1 MRTRQ
6 WFIVLITCVGVTVSV
21 QPPEFL
27 NVETELNGKQISEN
41 TPVGTSIFQVRAID
55 REDGNPLQFFITG
68 DSFDITDAGL
78 NAQQESL
85 GDITVAKIL
94 DRETNPIIT
103 FALTVRD
110 GIGGHEITY
119 NDIHV
124 NIVDYNDNSPQF
136 QNTPY
141 ETSISETADIGTSIF
156 QVAATDIDSGA
167 NGAINFH
174 LTSNTNSFDIDSV
187 SGWITLKDRTDIES
201 ESETA
206 YAVTVQATDG
216 GNPSLSTSVDVFVAV
231 DDVQNRAPVWIGEP
245 YDVSIKEGDTN
256 SRLGATVLTVQGR
269 DGDRSNTNSVRY
281 QLVRGDP
288 SNYFN
293 VGTTNGKFTLNQDL
307 DREAP
312 SIFSITTP
320 GVFLLRIKGT
330 EYKPDGT
337 VSNPEQSSE
346 VSVIIR
352 VTDANDNLPEFNEQG
367 YNVEITENPAVDT
380 PLPRLRMTVSDK
392 DSLPNNLFNLSV
404 INDPNN
410 VFDIEPKTVLG
421 GQAIVN
427 LLVNDPSQVD
437 YETTPNHQIA
447 IRVQATE
454 FLPGGG
460 NPQQTSVPVVINIKD
475 APESNNRIF
484 NLDVTENSSPG
495 TNVGTVRRDG
505 ETGVD
510 FCIVGGNTNST
521 FAIDKSAGLVTLVTQ
536 PDREMK
542 ALYEIV
548 IKKVPTGSN
557 CPSGP
562 IAYDDND
569 ATLNKALITIND
581 MNDNNP
587 TFPTKVY
594 YAGIPADTTFDRPI
608 TQVQAFDADAGVNSA
623 ITYSITSAEF
633 IANRNDITGEQSRPV
648 PNAFRVDP
656 QTGQLQTNQL
666 FTDYQNGYFTANVRA
681 RDGAGRT
688 DDTEVRAYALPAQYG
703 LSTVFDTSPDTL
715 KPPRIQE
722 CLRRLEERTGR
733 RVVYQGLHYGTNSQ
747 GNVNKQQSQA
757 RYYLVDDTTNM
768 VLTSQEGMKV
778 VDGIDWNTLR
788 PECPPPAGT
797 RSAQVGSDYEG
808 FSNWE
813 AFLVALAA
821 LLLLALLLLLCL
833 LCYCRHWYK
842 KKMHSK
848 LLVEPVP
855 EPATEEDL
863 TPVFTEKQELETQ
876 LAIMDFGH
884 DVKPDLNSH
893 GVTFASTT
901 KTQQAIGYH
910 EYISTRIP
918 PQELGN
924 HNAAFTMERDEEPV
938 HTTVFTRDPRGTST
952 GYTTGAADGEV
963 VSTTVFSKKTEV
975 DNTMISL
982 PVYDGTYY
990 EHEQSSKI

>member
-1 MRTRQ
+1 MLTGR
-6 WFIVLITCVGVTVSV
+6 WFVVLFTCIGVTVSV

-41 TPVGTSIFQVRAID
+41 TPVGTSIFQVRASD
-55 REDGNPLQFFITG
+55 PDGNALNFFISG
-68 DSFDITDAGL
+68 DTFSITDAGV
-78 NAQQESL
+78 NARQESL
-85 GDITVAKIL
+85 GDIRVLKVL
-94 DRETNPIIT
+94 DRETNPIVT
-103 FALTVRD
+103 FSLTIRD

-141 ETSISETADIGTSIF
+141 ETSVSELLEQRLAIVKAKRLPYELHFFIISSQSAEIGTSIF
-156 QVAATDIDSGA
+156 QVSATDVDSGA

-187 SGWITLKDRTDIES
+187 SGWITLKDKTDIES
-201 ESETA
+201 ETETA

-216 GNPSLSTSVDVFVAV
+216 GTPSLSTSVDVFVAV
-231 DDVQNRAPVWIGEP
+231 DDVQNRPPIWLGEP
-245 YDVSIKEGDTN
+245 YDVSIKEGDQN
-256 SRLGATVLTVQGR
+256 SRAGATVLTLQGR
-269 DGDRSNTNSVRY
+269 DGDRSQTNTVRY
-281 QLVRGDP
+281 ELVGGDP

-293 VGTTNGKFTLNQDL
+293 IGTTNGRLTLNQDL

-312 SIFSITTP
+312 GIFSITTP

-337 VSNPEQSSE
+337 VSSPEQSSE
-346 VSVIIR
+346 VVVVVR
-352 VTDANDNLPEFNEQG
+352 VTDANDNLPEFNQAG

-410 VFDIEPKTVLG
+410 VFDIEPKVVLG

-427 LLVNDPSQVD
+427 LLVNDPSKLD
-437 YETTPNHQIA
+437 FETTPNHQIA
-447 IRVQATE
+447 VRVQATE
-454 FLPGGG
+454 FLPDGGT
-460 NPQQTSVPVVINIKD
+460 PQQTSVPVVINIKD
-475 APESNNRIF
+475 AQESNNRVF

-510 FCIVGGNTNST
+510 YCIVGGNTNNT
-521 FAIDKSAGLVTLVTQ
+521 FAVDKSTGLVTVVDQ
-536 PDREMK
+536 PDREIK

-548 IKKVPTGSN
+548 IKKVPTGSS
-557 CPSGP
+557 CPTGP
-562 IAYDDND
+562 IAFDTSD
-569 ATLNKALITIND
+569 ATLSNALITIND

-594 YAGIPADTTFDRPI
+594 YAGIPADATFDRPI
-608 TQVQAFDADAGVNSA
+608 TQVQAFDADAGVNSDVS
-623 ITYSITSAEF
+623 YSITSAEF

-648 PNAFRVDP
+648 PNAFLVDSK
-656 QTGQLQTNQL
+656 TGQLRTNQL

-688 DDTEVRAYALPAQYG
+688 DDTEVRAYTLPAQHG
-703 LSTVFDTSPDTL
+703 LSTVFDASPDTL
-715 KPPRIQE
+715 KPPRIHE

-733 RVVYQGLHYGTNSQ
+733 KVIYQGLQYGTTSQ

-757 RYYLVDDTTNM
+757 RYYLIDEDTNM
-768 VLTSQEGMKV
+768 VLTASEGKKII
-778 VDGIDWNTLR
+778 DGVDWNTLR
-788 PECPPPAGT
+788 PECPVPAGT
-797 RSAQVGSDYEG
+797 RSAQTGSAYEG

-813 AFLVALAA
+813 AFMIALAA

-833 LCYCRHWYK
+833 LCYCRHW
-842 KKMHSK
+842 
-848 LLVEPVP
+848 LVIWDGCRHHVP
-855 EPATEEDL
+855 ISILDNI
-863 TPVFTEKQELETQ
+863 ETYHCFNI
-876 LAIMDFGH
+876 LSFMD
-884 DVKPDLNSH
+884 VCSI
-893 GVTFASTT
+893 V
-901 KTQQAIGYH
+901 
-910 EYISTRIP
+910 
-918 PQELGN
+918 
-924 HNAAFTMERDEEPV
+924 
-938 HTTVFTRDPRGTST
+938 
-952 GYTTGAADGEV
+952 EV
-963 VSTTVFSKKTEV
+963 VF
-975 DNTMISL
+975 
-982 PVYDGTYY
+982 
-990 EHEQSSKI
+990 

>member
-1 MRTRQ
+1 MLAGR
-6 WFIVLITCVGVTVSV
+6 WFVVLFTCIGVTVSV

-41 TPVGTSIFQVRAID
+41 TPVGTSIFQVRASD
-55 REDGNPLQFFITG
+55 PDGNALNFFISG
-68 DSFDITDAGL
+68 DTFSITDAGV
-78 NAQQESL
+78 NARQESL
-85 GDITVAKIL
+85 GDIRVLKIL
-94 DRETNPIIT
+94 DRETNPIVT
-103 FALTVRD
+103 FSLTIRD

-141 ETSISETADIGTSIF
+141 ETSVSESAAIGISIF
-156 QVAATDIDSGA
+156 QVSATDVDSGA

-174 LTSNTNSFDIDSV
+174 LTS
-187 SGWITLKDRTDIES
+187 
-201 ESETA
+201 
-206 YAVTVQATDG
+206 DG
-216 GNPSLSTSVDVFVAV
+216 GTPSLSTSVDVFVAV
-231 DDVQNRAPVWIGEP
+231 DDVQNRPPIWLGEP
-245 YDVSIKEGDTN
+245 YDVSIKEGDQN
-256 SRLGATVLTVQGR
+256 SRAGATVLTLQGR
-269 DGDRSNTNSVRY
+269 DGDRSQTNTVRY
-281 QLVRGDP
+281 ELVGGDP

-293 VGTTNGKFTLNQDL
+293 IGSTNGRLTLNQDL

-312 SIFSITTP
+312 GIFSITTP
-320 GVFLLRIKGT
+320 GVFLLRVKGT

-337 VSNPEQSSE
+337 VSSPEQSSE
-346 VSVIIR
+346 VVVVVR
-352 VTDANDNLPEFNEQG
+352 VTDANDNLPEFNQAG

-410 VFDIEPKTVLG
+410 VFDIEPKVVLG

-427 LLVNDPSQVD
+427 LLV
-437 YETTPNHQIA
+437 
-447 IRVQATE
+447 QATE
-454 FLPGGG
+454 FLPDGGT
-460 NPQQTSVPVVINIKD
+460 PQQTSVPVVINIKD
-475 APESNNRIF
+475 AQESNNRVF

-510 FCIVGGNTNST
+510 YCIVGGNTNNT
-521 FAIDKSAGLVTLVTQ
+521 FAVDKSTGLVTVVDQ
-536 PDREMK
+536 PDREIK

-548 IKKVPTGSN
+548 IKKVPTGSS

-562 IAYDDND
+562 IAFDTSDP
-569 ATLNKALITIND
+569 TLSNALITIND

-594 YAGIPADTTFDRPI
+594 YAGIPADATFDRPI
-608 TQVQAFDADAGVNSA
+608 TQVQAFDADAGVNSDVS
-623 ITYSITSAEF
+623 YSIT
-633 IANRNDITGEQSRPV
+633 NDITGEQSRPV
-648 PNAFRVDP
+648 PNAFLVDSK
-656 QTGQLQTNQL
+656 TGQLRTNQL

-688 DDTEVRAYALPAQYG
+688 DDTEVRAYTLPTQHG
-703 LSTVFDTSPDTL
+703 LSSVFDASPDTL
-715 KPPRIQE
+715 KPPRIHE

-733 RVVYQGLHYGTNSQ
+733 KVIYQGLQYGTTSQ
-747 GNVNKQQSQA
+747 GNVNKQQSQV
-757 RYYLVDDTTNM
+757 RYYLIDEDTNM
-768 VLTSQEGMKV
+768 VLTASEGKKI
-778 VDGIDWNTLR
+778 VDGVDWNTLR
-788 PECPPPAGT
+788 PECPVPAGT
-797 RSAQVGSDYEG
+797 RSAQTGSAYEG

-813 AFLVALAA
+813 AFMIALAA

-842 KKMHSK
+842 KKMQILS
-848 LLVEPVP
+848 
-855 EPATEEDL
+855 D
-863 TPVFTEKQELETQ
+863 
-876 LAIMDFGH
+876 
-884 DVKPDLNSH
+884 DVNAH

-918 PQELGN
+918 PQEVGH
-924 HNAAFTMERDEEPV
+924 HNPAFTMEDQQRSTEDEPV

-952 GYTTGAADGEV
+952 GYTTGASDGEV
-963 VSTTVFSKKTEV
+963 VSTTVFSKQP
-975 DNTMISL
+975 DMNNTNIGH

-990 EHEQSSKI
+990 EHEQSSRI

>member
-1 MRTRQ
+1 MYYRA
-6 WFIVLITCVGVTVSV
+6 VSV

-41 TPVGTSIFQVRAID
+41 TPVGATIFQVRARD
-55 REDGNPLQFFITG
+55 PDGNPLQFFITG
-68 DSFDITDAGL
+68 DSFSITDVGL
-78 NAQQESL
+78 NAQRESL

-94 DRETNPIIT
+94 DRETNPIVT
-103 FALTVRD
+103 FALTIRD
-110 GIGGHEITY
+110 GVGGHEITY
-119 NDIHV
+119 SDIHV
-124 NIVDYNDNSPQF
+124 NVVDYNDNSPQF

-141 ETSISETADIGTSIF
+141 ETSVSENADLGTSIF
-156 QVAATDIDSGA
+156 QVSATDVDSGA

-174 LTSNTNSFDIDSV
+174 LTSNTESFDIDSV
-187 SGWITLKDRTDIES
+187 SGWITLKDRTNIET
-201 ESETA
+201 ETETA

-216 GNPSLSTSVDVFVAV
+216 GTPSLSTSVDVFVAV
-231 DDVQNRAPVWIGEP
+231 NDVQNRSPVWLGEP
-245 YDVSIKEGDTN
+245 YDVSIKEGDPS
-256 SRLGATVLTVQGR
+256 SRLGATVLTVQGL
-269 DGDRSNTNSVRY
+269 DGDRSRTNSVRY
-281 QLVRGDP
+281 ELVSGDP

-293 VGTTNGKFTLNQDL
+293 VGTTNGRLTLNKAL

-312 SIFSITTP
+312 NIFAITTP
-320 GVFLLRIKGT
+320 GVFILKIKGT

-346 VSVIIR
+346 VVVIIR
-352 VTDANDNLPEFNEQG
+352 VTDANDNLPEFNQQA

-392 DSLPNNLFNLSV
+392 DTLPNNLFNLSV

-410 VFDIEPKTVLG
+410 VFDIEPKIVLG

-427 LLVNDPSQVD
+427 LLVSDPSQLD

-454 FLPGGG
+454 FLPEGGS
-460 NPQQTSVPVVINIKD
+460 PQQVSVPVVINIKD
-475 APESNNRIF
+475 APESSNRIF

-495 TNVGTVRRDG
+495 TTVGTVRRDG
-505 ETGVD
+505 ETAVD
-510 FCIVGGNTNST
+510 YCIVGGNTNST
-521 FAIDKSAGLVTLVTQ
+521 FAVDKSTGLVTVVAQ
-536 PDREMK
+536 PDREIM
-542 ALYEIV
+542 ALYELV
-548 IKKVPTGSN
+548 IKKVPTGSA
-557 CPSGP
+557 CPAGP

-569 ATLNKALITIND
+569 ATLSKALITIND

-594 YAGIPADTTFDRPI
+594 YAGIPADITFDRPI
-608 TQVQAFDADAGVNSA
+608 TQVQALDADAGVNSE

-656 QTGQLQTNQL
+656 QTGQLHTNQL
-666 FTDYQNGYFTANVRA
+666 FNDYQNGYFTANVRA
-681 RDGAGRT
+681 QDGAGRS
-688 DDTEVRAYALPAQYG
+688 DDTEVRAYALPSQYG

-715 KPPRIQE
+715 KPPKIHE

-733 RVVYQGLHYGTNSQ
+733 RVVYQSLQYGTNSQ
-747 GNVNKQQSQA
+747 GNINKQQSQV
-757 RYYLVDDTTNM
+757 RYYLIDENTNM
-768 VLTSQEGMKV
+768 VLTTQEGMRI
-778 VDGIDWNTLR
+778 VDGVDWNTLR

-797 RSAQVGSDYEG
+797 RSAQVGSAYEG

-813 AFLVALAA
+813 AFMIALAA

-842 KKMHSK
+842 KKMQSK

-855 EPATEEDL
+855 EPAPEEEL
-863 TPVFTEKQELETQ
+863 TTVFTEKQELETQ
-876 LAIMDFGH
+876 LAIMDFGT
-884 DVKPDLNSH
+884 DIKPDLKSD

-918 PQELGN
+918 PQEWGN

-938 HTTVFTRDPRGTST
+938 HTTVFTRDQGGTSS
-952 GYTTGAADGEV
+952 GYITGAADGEV
-963 VSTTVFSKKTEV
+963 VSTTVFSKQA
-975 DNTMISL
+975 DAGNTRINH

-990 EHEQSSKI
+990 EHEQSSRI